1 MNLWLILIMFVAVV
15 GGFSLYG
22 LWDWWK
28 PRHDLDRLFAERR
41 RERVAVARIPQ
52 TPEPLPHLEPVVA

>member
-1 MNLWLILIMFVAVV
+1 MNVLLLLVLFATPVVTGVALGVW
-15 GGFSLYG
+15 S
-22 LWDWWK
+22 WWW
-28 PRHDLDRLFAERR
+28 PRHQLDRLFAERK